1 MTGERPPRR
10 RRVLRTLLVV
20 LGVALAAHLAAVLG
34 GYAISGPFDYVLT
47 LGTGPVVDELRSPAD
62 GKRRVVVL
70 QHGMW
75 RTAASLNRLERTLR
89 AHGYEVWNPG
99 YPSLRGTIEE
109 HAERL
114 AATVEAIHARPV
126 DELFFVGHS
135 MGGLVI
141 EEYLRRPDARPPS
154 YCVYLAV
161 PHRGALLAD
170 LRKHWFVFRWVM
182 GGKAALQLS
191 PGDPLHERPIP
202 WPERSGALVG
212 DLGEGNASIPGHDD
226 GTVAVG
232 EATLAGAR
240 DVLVVPFGHTRI
252 TFADAVAR
260 QVLHF
265 CRHGAFAR
273 DADSR

>member
-1 MTGERPPRR
+1 MSTRL
-10 RRVLRTLLVV
+10 VAVV
-20 LGVALAAHLAAVLG
+20 LAFLLAFHAVAVLSRVSI
-34 GYAISGPFDYVLT
+34 AWPFDVLLT
-47 LGTGPVVDELRSPAD
+47 LGTGPVDDTLRVPAD

-99 YPSLRGTIEE
+99 YPSLRGTIEQ

-114 AATVEAIHARPV
+114 AATIADVHERPV
-126 DELFFVGHS
+126 DELSFVGHS
-135 MGGLVI
+135 MGGLVVQ
-141 EEYLRRPDARPPS
+141 EYLRRPDARPATR
-154 YCVYLAV
+154 CIYLAV

-170 LRKHWFVFRWVM
+170 LRKHWFLFRLVM
-182 GGKAALQLS
+182 GDKAPMQLS

-202 WPERSGALVG
+202 LPERSGTVVG
-212 DLGEGNASIPGHDD
+212 DLGEGNRSIPGRDD

-232 EATLAGAR
+232 EATFPGAS
-240 DVLVVPFGHTRI
+240 DACVLPCGHTGI
-252 TFADAVAR
+252 TYDDAAGR

-265 CRHGAFAR
+265 LRHGAFAPATAPR
-273 DADSR
+273 